1 MRKREDRTG
10 LGEECKRGGVK
21 GKGSREMR
29 EEVRGA
35 FGPEKR
41 MKREKMKV
49 KRQSGVWRGGGEVC

>member
-1 MRKREDRTG
+1 MGWGWGGKQ
-10 LGEECKRGGVK
+10 GGVK

-41 MKREKMKV
+41 MKGEKMKV
-49 KRQSGVWRGGGEVC
+49 KGQSGVWRGGGEVC